1 MTYVLKIY
9 TKKGDKGKTNL
20 FGTDKRISKSS
31 KRVKSY
37 GEIDELNSFIGMIKS
52 LESKDQFK
60 DIKKELERIQNDL
73 FIIGGELATISN
85 DKKLIKRIEKKDV
98 IRLENSIDSHS
109 DKLEPLENFILPG
122 GSTIAALF
130 HVGRTICRRAE
141 RNIVELNEAEEINEE
156 IIVYL
161 NRLSDLLFILARISN
176 KMLDVKDI
184 KWN

>member
-1 MTYVLKIY
+1 
-9 TKKGDKGKTNL
+9 
-20 FGTDKRISKSS
+20 
-31 KRVKSY
+31 
-37 GEIDELNSFIGMIKS
+37 
-52 LESKDQFK
+52 
-60 DIKKELERIQNDL
+60 
-73 FIIGGELATISN
+73 IGGELATISN

-98 IRLENSIDSHS
+98 IRLENSIDFHS

-130 HVGRTICRRAE
+130 HLGRTICRRAE
-141 RNIVELNEAEEINEE
+141 RNIVDLSEVEDINEE

-176 KMLDVKDI
+176 KILDVKDI